1 MLFSGKTQETEET
14 RVVVSIG
21 ATKEPE
27 GKPYRVDAGPNA
39 ARKRARGTMAQ
50 LHN

>member
-1 MLFSGKTQETEET
+1 MPEITPSVVNLISEAIREATSG
-14 RVVVSIG
+14 RPSG
-21 ATKEPE
+21 R
-27 GKPYRVDAGPNA
+27 YRVDAGPNA

>member
-1 MLFSGKTQETEET
+1 M
-14 RVVVSIG
+14 RVAVSIG

-27 GKPYRVDAGPNA
+27 EKPYRVDAGPNA

-50 LHN
+50 LYNQTQRLRTH